1 MKTRNLVLAVAALA
15 LAACNNEN
23 EAVVT
28 PVALTVNANIT
39 DVSNTRVGT
48 TSFDANDVIGV
59 SVKSNNNY
67 DGLTEGTNVKYTA
80 EAVSSTDSNN
90 GKIVFKSTTPIY
102 FADGKTVTFS
112 AYYPYNADVKSGST
126 AITLNTTG
134 QTATDA
140 KQSDYDFLYA
150 EADGSVADKDGISM
164 TFSHKMA
171 KLTFTFVAGS
181 GVKDD
186 ADFFKNFTGTY
197 KVEGLKHDGK
207 FDTADGSTSFA
218 TDAKAEDITPA
229 VPGENTA
236 VTNGKETNPSSIIIY
251 PQTPEDKTVKVTL
264 TYNEVAYIAT
274 LGLPTDGFTAGN
286 NYAYTVTLNQTG
298 LTISESTIVD
308 WVTKDQTGVDAEYE
322 YPYDIKDQG
331 KDDSSAAG
339 LAYDEEEELLFN

>member
-1 MKTRNLVLAVAALA
+1 

-23 EAVVT
+23 EAVMT

-48 TSFDANDVIGV
+48 TSFDATDVIGV
-59 SVKSNNNY
+59 SVKSNNN
-67 DGLTEGTNVKYTA
+67 GLTEGTNRKYTA
-80 EAVSSTDSNN
+80 ANVD
-90 GKIVFKSTTPIY
+90 GKIKFTSETPIY

-134 QTATDA
+134 QTASDA

-150 EADGSVADKDGISM
+150 EKDGSVADKDGISM

-181 GVKDD
+181 GVKSDD
-186 ADFFKNFTGTY
+186 NFFDNLTKAGTY

-207 FDTADGSTSFA
+207 FDTADGSTTIA
-218 TDAKAEDITPA
+218 ADAKAEDITPA
-229 VPGENTA
+229 VPGENKNA
-236 VTNGKETNPSSIIIY
+236 AEGSVETESSSIIIY

-264 TYNEVAYIAT
+264 TYNGVGYIAT
-274 LGLPTDGFTAGN
+274 LGLPTGGFTAGN

-298 LTISESTIVD
+298 LTISSADIKD
-308 WVTKDQTGVDAEYE
+308 WVTKDQTGVKAEYE
-322 YPYDIKDQG
+322 YPYDIKDNG
-331 KDDSSAAG
+331 VDNGSAAG
-339 LAYDEEEELLFN
+339 FAYDGDEVELQFN

>member
-1 MKTRNLVLAVAALA
+1 
-15 LAACNNEN
+15 
-23 EAVVT
+23 
-28 PVALTVNANIT
+28 
-39 DVSNTRVGT
+39 
-48 TSFDANDVIGV
+48 
-59 SVKSNNNY
+59 
-67 DGLTEGTNVKYTA
+67 VKYTA
-80 EAVSSTDSNN
+80 EAVTSSDSNN
-90 GKIVFKSTTPIY
+90 GKIVFKSTSPIY

-112 AYYPYNADVKSGST
+112 AYYPYNADVTDKAT

-134 QTATDA
+134 QTASGA
-140 KQSDYDFLYA
+140 SQSDYDFLYA

-186 ADFFKNFTGTY
+186 TKFFDNFTGTY
-197 KVEGLKHDGK
+197 KVEGLKHNGK

-218 TDAKAEDITPA
+218 TDAKAEDITLA
-229 VPGENTA
+229 VPGENKD
-236 VTNGKETNPSSIIIY
+236 VTGSVETKSSSIIIY

-264 TYNEVAYIAT
+264 TYNDVAYIAT

-308 WVTKDQTGVDAEYE
+308 WVTKDQTGVNAEYE

-331 KDDSSAAG
+331 KDDSSASS
-339 LAYDEEEELLFN
+339 LAYDEEEELQFN

>member
-23 EAVVT
+23 EAVMT

-48 TSFDANDVIGV
+48 TSFDATDVIGV
-59 SVKSNNNY
+59 SVKSNNN
-67 DGLTEGTNVKYTA
+67 GLTEGTNRKYTA
-80 EAVSSTDSNN
+80 EAVTSSDSNN
-90 GKIVFKSTTPIY
+90 GKIVFKSTNPIY

-134 QTATDA
+134 QTASDA

-150 EADGSVADKDGISM
+150 EKDGSVADKDGISM

-186 ADFFKNFTGTY
+186 ANFFKNFTGTY

-207 FDTADGSTSFA
+207 FDTADGSTTIA

-229 VPGENTA
+229 VPGENKNA
-236 VTNGKETNPSSIIIY
+236 AEGSVETESSSIIIY
-251 PQTPEDKTVKVTL
+251 PQSPEDKTVKVTL
-264 TYNEVAYIAT
+264 TYNDVAYIAT
-274 LGLPTDGFTAGN
+274 LGLPSDGFTAGN

-298 LTISESTIVD
+298 LTISEASITD
-308 WVTKDQTGVDAEYE
+308 WVRKDQTGVNAEYE

-339 LAYDEEEELLFN
+339 LAYDGEEDLEFQ

>member
-1 MKTRNLVLAVAALA
+1 M
-15 LAACNNEN
+15 
-23 EAVVT
+23 T

-48 TSFDANDVIGV
+48 TSFDVDDVIGV
-59 SVKSNNNY
+59 SVKSNNN
-67 DGLTEGTNVKYTA
+67 GLTVGTNVKYTA
-80 EAVSSTDSNN
+80 EAVTSSDSNN
-90 GKIVFKSTTPIY
+90 GKIVFKSTSPIY

-134 QTATDA
+134 QTASDA

-150 EADGSVADKDGISM
+150 EKDGSVADKDGISM

-186 ADFFKNFTGTY
+186 TSFFTNFTGTY
-197 KVEGLKHDGK
+197 KVEGLKHNGK
-207 FDTADGSTSFA
+207 FDTADGTTSFA

-229 VPGENTA
+229 VPAQNTE
-236 VTNGKETNPSSIIIY
+236 VTGSKETKSSSIIIY
-251 PQTPEDKTVKVTL
+251 PQSPETVKVTL
-264 TYNEVAYIAT
+264 TYNGVGYIAT

-298 LTISESTIVD
+298 LTISEASITD
-308 WVTKDQTGVDAEYE
+308 WVTKDQTGVNAEYE

-331 KDDSSAAG
+331 KDDSSASS
-339 LAYDEEEELLFN
+339 LAYDEEEELQFN